1 MKINELASKLG
12 ISTRTIRFYE
22 QHGLL
27 PKVKREQNDY
37 RVFDEQ
43 DVWRL
48 QTIIALR
55 EAGMAV
61 KEIREVLDMETM
73 PDHERLRY
81 VLELQQ
87 ALLTGQWLEMRR
99 MAETTAQMLN
109 LLRSEQ
115 ELPVQE
121 FFDMAQQARQLRE
134 LRQNWRDHWNFDQRA
149 GEHDVYVQTDSPEYP
164 GYDIA
169 LSHTAAT
176 IRATAGEHGLDLGTG
191 TGNLAGAL
199 LAYGA
204 TMSGIDQSREMLK
217 QCRIKFPQMDVRIGN
232 LLSIP
237 YADASFDFA
246 VSSFAF
252 RHLTPSQLPLAL
264 EELHRVLQKHGRI
277 CITDRESE
285 LELVL
290 DQAQADVTDAKP
302 VGVMTDEQH
311 FTLSDMLHH
320 WLEQHDYMVQRTS
333 PYPSVFTLLAV
344 PIHSRA

>member
-27 PKVKREQNDY
+27 PGVKREQNAY

-61 KEIREVLDMETM
+61 KEIREVLDVEQM

-99 MAETTAQMLN
+99 MAETTSQMLD
-109 LLRSEQ
+109 LLRAEQ
-115 ELPVQE
+115 DVPVQE
-121 FFDMAQQARQLRE
+121 FFEMAQQARQLRE

-149 GEHDVYVQTDSPEYP
+149 VEHDVYVQTDSQQYP
-164 GYDIA
+164 GYDVA
-169 LSHTAAT
+169 LSHTAST
-176 IRATAGEHGLDLGTG
+176 VRATAGEHGLDLGTG
-191 TGNLAGAL
+191 TGNLAGTL

-204 TMSGIDQSREMLK
+204 HMSGIDQSREMLK
-217 QCRIKFPQMDVRIGN
+217 QCRSKFPQMDVRIGN

-237 YADASFDFA
+237 YADDSFDFA
-246 VSSFAF
+246 VSSFTF
-252 RHLTPSQLPLAL
+252 RHLTESQLPLAL

-285 LELVL
+285 QEVTL
-290 DQAQADVTDAKP
+290 DQAQTDGMDAKAEYRIAN
-302 VGVMTDEQH
+302 EQH
-311 FTLSDMLHH
+311 FKLSDVLYN

-333 PYPSVFTLLAV
+333 PYPAVFTLLAV